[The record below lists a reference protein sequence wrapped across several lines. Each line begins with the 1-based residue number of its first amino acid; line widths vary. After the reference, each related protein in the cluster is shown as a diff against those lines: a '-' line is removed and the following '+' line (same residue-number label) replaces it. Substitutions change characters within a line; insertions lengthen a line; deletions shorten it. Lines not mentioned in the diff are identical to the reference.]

1 MGLGLLV
8 SKEAS
13 GFTVK
18 CAIDSSSSESN
29 SASSALKKRLKIF
42 EEITTEK
49 YIPFDEE
56 DSEGLYDVSSQ
67 INVRI

>member
-1 MGLGLLV
+1 MIGSSRISSFDDTIGKQDKTVSMGLGLLV

-13 GFTVK
+13 GFKVK

-49 YIPFDEE
+49 
-56 DSEGLYDVSSQ
+56 
-67 INVRI
+67 

>member
-13 GFTVK
+13 GFKVK
-18 CAIDSSSSESN
+18 CGIDSSSSESN

-49 YIPFDEE
+49 
-56 DSEGLYDVSSQ
+56 
-67 INVRI
+67 